1 MGKTHFRYF
10 LSECLINIL
19 CLVLVITFGV
29 HGEKAY
35 AIRSESSPKKIK
47 NDVINVPL
55 AVNIWKPYTQGDIEP
70 CHDEYSCLAAR
81 LSETERLN
89 LEAIRTLHG
98 KLDDDANGNID
109 LSESD
114 EFLREELHY
123 EGGHERRQKAFHRD
137 DDMHISVRELW
148 DIWTRSEVHN
158 WTIEQT
164 TEWLSHFVQLPQ
176 YVSQF
181 QQHGIDGTKLPR
193 LAVNNVQYISG
204 VLGIKDPIHRQK
216 IAVKAM
222 DVVLFGSPKDSS
234 NYVKDITLVTLL
246 ILALAG
252 ALYTYK
258 SNRHSKQHLNKLME
272 HMEILSSAEK
282 ELQELQ
288 VKLHHAREEQNITLS
303 EKQQLERKLEEEV
316 RGSTASLYQ
325 ADPLAELELRRLRE
339 EVDILRGELQRA
351 EGELEDRLCWTP
363 PPDLQHWLQLT
374 YELEQRVYNK
384 KRLQAEKQLEQ
395 AKDACEKLN
404 RKRSSFV
411 ASFVSTHGRT
421 IDDVDK
427 SILEARSSLM
437 EVKQDLQERTTRWR
451 QIESLCGFPIS
462 TNPGLSYL
470 ETLLRSGMNSSRFV
484 HFNHSRHGGTFDED
498 IDDAGSIVSSC
509 TALKQLVSTSTLVFL
524 TSAAGPP
531 IATAAALL
539 PFSDGRNNNSN
550 GSRSSQ
556 PAHNRKYPLLKR
568 ESSISLE
575 SASALINSHGNGP
588 VSQSVSLSELPKTP
602 ALPLV
607 SGDSAVRQR
616 LKQREDSKDSAFDGS
631 IISVGTNGEE
641 DTTIPSRTV
650 FPPNVAPIKPTTL
663 PKTDCQISPGVV
675 PKTLLPTEKVAT
687 VPLNQGLEGKSPL
700 LPTKFNSRLSFP
712 IKTAS
717 QDCHD
722 APVFKNSHSESAL
735 DVTFQ
740 LAQQAEAESGQ
751 EENVSTDSSIPSN
764 DDENRKRKKQRFQFP
779 SFVKRNKNKT

>member
-1 MGKTHFRYF
+1 MGKTHVRFS
-10 LSECLINIL
+10 LIECFTNIFCIVSLINSG
-19 CLVLVITFGV
+19 VQSDIT
-29 HGEKAY
+29 Y
-35 AIRSESSPKKIK
+35 PSRPDSSVKKVK
-47 NDVINVPL
+47 NDVITVPL
-55 AVNIWKPYTQGDIEP
+55 AANIWKPYTQGNSQATP
-70 CHDEYSCLAAR
+70 CFDEYSCLAAR
-81 LSETERLN
+81 LSDAERLN

-181 QQHGIDGTKLPR
+181 QQHNIDGTKLPR
-193 LAVNNVQYISG
+193 LAVNNVLYISG

-222 DVVLFGSPKDSS
+222 DVVLFGTPKDSS
-234 NYVKDITLVTLL
+234 NYVKDVTLITLLV
-246 ILALAG
+246 LALAG

-288 VKLHHAREEQNITLS
+288 VKLQHARQEQDITLS

-316 RGSTASLYQ
+316 RGSNASLYQ
-325 ADPLAELELRRLRE
+325 PDPLAELELRRLRE

-363 PPDLQHWLQLT
+363 PADLQHWLQLT

-411 ASFVSTHGRT
+411 ASFVSTHGRA

-451 QIESLCGFPIS
+451 QIESLCGFSIS

-470 ETLLRSGMNSSRFV
+470 ETLLRSGLNSSRFV
-484 HFNHSRHGGTFDED
+484 VFNPSRHGGTFEED
-498 IDDAGSIVSSC
+498 IDETGSMVSSC
-509 TALKQLVSTSTLVFL
+509 
-524 TSAAGPP
+524 AAG
-531 IATAAALL
+531 
-539 PFSDGRNNNSN
+539 N
-550 GSRSSQ
+550 GLSS
-556 PAHNRKYPLLKR
+556 H
-568 ESSISLE
+568 
-575 SASALINSHGNGP
+575 
-588 VSQSVSLSELPKTP
+588 SVSLSELPKTP
-602 ALPLV
+602 TVSVPAV
-607 SGDSAVRQR
+607 SGDVVIRQR
-616 LKQREDSKDSAFDGS
+616 LKHREDSKDSAFDGS
-631 IISVGTNGEE
+631 IVSVGTNAE
-641 DTTIPSRTV
+641 DDVTIPSRAV
-650 FPPNVAPIKPTTL
+650 ALSNVTQSKPISL
-663 PKTDCQISPGVV
+663 PKIESSPGAV
-675 PKTLLPTEKVAT
+675 PKTLPILEKPAVVAPSQN
-687 VPLNQGLEGKSPL
+687 VENVGKSPL
-700 LPTKFNSRLSFP
+700 LPTKLNTRTSFP
-712 IKTAS
+712 TKAFS
-717 QDCHD
+717 QDIHD
-722 APVFKNSHSESAL
+722 PTPVFKTSHSESAL
-735 DVTFQ
+735 DVTYQ
-740 LAQQAEAESGQ
+740 NAMAQQVEAESGQ
-751 EENVSTDSSIPSN
+751 EENVSTDSSLPSN
-764 DDENRKRKKQRFQFP
+764 DEESRKLKKKQRFQFP